1 MSGTANPNWLGIVIF
16 LTPLVIGGV
25 IAALNSDNI
34 NDATEKIEAWIREK
48 QAACAA
54 KTGKVFRFAI
64 TPPLTLIVKFSD
76 WTDSFE
82 NRGWKNGARVAIT
95 LYLVGLWLFLI
106 YFAVTF
112 VVAMFLVVVGF
123 IVVFKLIDFFS
134 GDSDS
139 HVTTTTTYYRP
150 SRREEKELPSIG
162 VRGQRVFTGTNFFN
176 EELAG
181 RVDNDGN
188 IYKGSNFFNEE
199 KIGRIDDDGNIFK
212 GTNLFNEEKVGR
224 IDEDGNIHKGSNWFT
239 EEKVGRMDKDGN
251 VYQGSNFFNEEKKG
265 HVSK

>member
-1 MSGTANPNWLGIVIF
+1 MSETTNQDWLGIII
-16 LTPLVIGGV
+16 LLIPSVIGGV
-25 IAALNSDNI
+25 IAALNLDNI
-34 NDATEKIEAWIREK
+34 NDTTEKIEAWIREK

-106 YFAVTF
+106 YFAVAF
-112 VVAMFLVVVGF
+112 VVAILLVAVSF
-123 IVVFKLIDFFS
+123 FVVFKLIDIFS

-139 HVTTTTTYYRP
+139 QVTTTTTCYRP
-150 SRREEKELPSIG
+150 MRREENETPPVGI
-162 VRGQRVFTGTNFFN
+162 RGQRFFAGTNFFN

-188 IYKGSNFFNEE
+188 IYKGSNFFNED
-199 KIGRIDDDGNIFK
+199 KVGRIDDDGNIFK
-212 GTNLFNEEKVGR
+212 GTNFFNEEKVGR
-224 IDEDGNIHKGSNWFT
+224 IDEDGNIHKGSNWFN

-251 VYQGSNFFNEEKKG
+251 VYQGSNFFNEEKAG
-265 HVSK
+265 RVSK